1 MYKRKWH
8 VEDWVDAGTR
18 IGKSRTGSFTVDA
31 SIKLIGKN
39 SL

>member
-18 IGKSRTGSFTVDA
+18 IGVKYL
-31 SIKLIGKN
+31 KEEKN
-39 SL
+39 DSYF